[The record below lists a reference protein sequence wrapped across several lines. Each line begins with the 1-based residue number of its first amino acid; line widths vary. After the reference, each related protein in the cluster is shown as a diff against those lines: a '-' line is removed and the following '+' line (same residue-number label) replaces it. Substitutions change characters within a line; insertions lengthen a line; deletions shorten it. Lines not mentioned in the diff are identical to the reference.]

1 MGVLNTPIFY
11 EINII
16 MNTYVKSFETVNES
30 IQQYGIVLIKG
41 KPRGKNGE
49 RMLYAAHING
59 WAELRP
65 GAVMLFLS
73 DNFYRIIQEDGRLKG
88 VKIGWQSEDSL
99 KAVLNFKSPG
109 KISVVRNNN
118 KTPYHWKTLKY
129 TNLYDAL
136 ADVKYDI
143 LSSDYILESADS
155 NTPVDPLYTT
165 VLSDA
170 VDSIFKD
177 GKNVILLDWK
187 IPKDPLMD
195 SINNNNDYDD
205 EDRGSGKAS
214 WDIELD
220 CLYVGQ
226 PELDEK
232 LKALD
237 LRRFWLTVELVTEF
251 KYTSWYD
258 PGDRD
263 TPPDGDTEITSA
275 NTEVDNIY
283 LGDYEFEDTF
293 GLGEAID
300 GSGDLL
306 SFIQK
311 KHSNFIS

>member
-1 MGVLNTPIFY
+1 MK
-11 EINII
+11 
-16 MNTYVKSFETVNES
+16 TYVKSFEAINES
-30 IQQYGIVLIKG
+30 MKQHGIVLVKG
-41 KPRGKNGE
+41 KPRGKSGE
-49 RMLYAAHING
+49 PMLYATHVNTWI
-59 WAELRP
+59 EPRP
-65 GAVMLFLS
+65 GATMLFLS
-73 DNFYRIIQEDGRLKG
+73 DTFYRIIKDGDRLKG
-88 VKIGWQSEDSL
+88 VKIDWRDEASL
-99 KAVLNFKSPG
+99 KAALNFKSPG
-109 KISVVRNNN
+109 KLIVVRNNN
-118 KTPYHWKTLKY
+118 KTPYHWKTLKH
-129 TNLYDAL
+129 TNLPDAL
-136 ADVKYDI
+136 DAVKYDI
-143 LSSDYILESADS
+143 LQTNYILESVDS
-155 NTPVDPLYTT
+155 NTPVDPLYAT

-195 SINNNNDYDD
+195 SIDNNDNDYDN
-205 EDRGSGKAS
+205 EDRGSGEAS

-232 LKALD
+232 LKSLD
-237 LRRFWLTVELVTEF
+237 LRRFVLTVELVTEF

-275 NTEVDNIY
+275 ETTTENIY

-293 GLGEAID
+293 GLAEAID

-306 SFIQK
+306 SYIQK
-311 KHSNFIS
+311 KHSKFIS